1 MTGSPVIETLSLRGG
16 DVAARLALVTI
27 CTEGDMD
34 VWKEFQKFLPSTW
47 VNGYDARNELM
58 ESEAYFLRSLPAIYL
73 LGEDKQVLLKEAS
86 IDEVINYLL
95 NEYDNI

>member
-1 MTGSPVIETLSLRGG
+1 MSGKSFRSS
-16 DVAARLALVTI
+16 
-27 CTEGDMD
+27 
-34 VWKEFQKFLPSTW
+34 FLLTW

>member
-1 MTGSPVIETLSLRGG
+1 
-16 DVAARLALVTI
+16 
-27 CTEGDMD
+27 
-34 VWKEFQKFLPSTW
+34 
-47 VNGYDARNELM
+47 M